1 MFEVL
6 QSVAEMSKYNF
17 TSIESPTEDKERLEI
32 AKTMEVPCSDLHAF
46 IGHWNSRPKRTKF
59 Y

>member
-46 IGHWNSRPKRTKF
+46 IGH
-59 Y
+59 